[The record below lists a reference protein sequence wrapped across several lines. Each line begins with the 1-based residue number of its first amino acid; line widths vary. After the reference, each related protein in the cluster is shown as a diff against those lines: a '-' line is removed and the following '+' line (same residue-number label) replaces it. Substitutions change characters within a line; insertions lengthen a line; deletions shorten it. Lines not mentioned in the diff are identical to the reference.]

1 MSLIRQICVSNC
13 YIFLLLIE
21 QAVLTKNTI
30 QVVRITHPVAVVVD
44 YQSSVLFGFLY
55 REQKKRLK
63 STNYFN
69 LQKAV
74 VDELL
79 ATL

>member
-21 QAVLTKNTI
+21 QAVLTNTI
-30 QVVRITHPVAVVVD
+30 QVVRTTNLVAVVVD

>member
-21 QAVLTKNTI
+21 QTVLTNTI
-30 QVVRITHPVAVVVD
+30 QVVRITHLVAVVVD

>member
-13 YIFLLLIE
+13 YIFLLLTE
-21 QAVLTKNTI
+21 QAVLTNTI
-30 QVVRITHPVAVVVD
+30 QVIRITHLVAVVVD

-55 REQKKRLK
+55 REQKKSLR

>member
-21 QAVLTKNTI
+21 QAVLTNTI
-30 QVVRITHPVAVVVD
+30 QVARITHLVAVVVD

>member
-13 YIFLLLIE
+13 YIFLLPIE
-21 QAVLTKNTI
+21 QTVLTNTI
-30 QVVRITHPVAVVVD
+30 QVVRITHLVAVVVD

-55 REQKKRLK
+55 REQKKRLI

-69 LQKAV
+69 VQKAV

-79 ATL
+79 ATF

>member
-1 MSLIRQICVSNC
+1 MSLIRQICLSNC

-21 QAVLTKNTI
+21 QTVLTNTI
-30 QVVRITHPVAVVVD
+30 QVFRITHLVAVVVD

>member
-1 MSLIRQICVSNC
+1 MSLIRQICLSNC

-21 QAVLTKNTI
+21 QTVLTNTI
-30 QVVRITHPVAVVVD
+30 QVVRITHLVAVVVD

>member
-1 MSLIRQICVSNC
+1 MSLIRQICLSNC

-21 QAVLTKNTI
+21 QTVLTNTI
-30 QVVRITHPVAVVVD
+30 QVVRITHLVAVVVG

>member
-21 QAVLTKNTI
+21 QAVLTNTI
-30 QVVRITHPVAVVVD
+30 QVVRITHLVAVVVD

>member
-21 QAVLTKNTI
+21 QTVLTNTI
-30 QVVRITHPVAVVVD
+30 QVVRITHLVAVVVD

-55 REQKKRLK
+55 REQKKRLI

-69 LQKAV
+69 VQKAV

-79 ATL
+79 ATF